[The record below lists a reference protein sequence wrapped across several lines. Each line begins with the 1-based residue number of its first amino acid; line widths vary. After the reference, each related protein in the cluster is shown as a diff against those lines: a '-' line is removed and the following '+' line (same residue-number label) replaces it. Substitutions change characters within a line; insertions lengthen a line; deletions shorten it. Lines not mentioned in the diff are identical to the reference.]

1 MVSILS
7 DQHESVI
14 HACRCP
20 DPAVLHQLIRCCV
33 IPHLGWLMQE
43 VTQERT
49 GLSWFR
55 PQGRTSSKG
64 VCERTIL
71 SCTRILV
78 VGGTSEARERE
89 GSSQASAR
97 GEVD

>member
-43 VTQERT
+43 VTQEHT
-49 GLSWFR
+49 GLFWFR
-55 PQGRTSSKG
+55 LWGRTSSKG
-64 VCERTIL
+64 VRVHYTIL
-71 SCTRILV
+71 HRGAS
-78 VGGTSEARERE
+78 TSEARE
-89 GSSQASAR
+89 GGKLPSLC
-97 GEVD
+97 